1 MRTSARLVAFTALL
15 LAARPQVSGIASPQH
30 PAAAPD
36 LERQIAGLVP
46 AASPVLTPRPA
57 SVAGV
62 ATPIISLNGTWGFSS
77 AEGVVAK
84 PIEVPG
90 EWAMQGF
97 EVPSGGFATYT
108 REIDVPADWRGRTV
122 KLRFDAVH
130 AVCEVLINGQAVGG
144 HEGGFVPFELDVT
157 KAVRPGRNA
166 IVVRVQSESIA
177 DSISCIS
184 QYAAHQVGGIIRKV
198 TLFCVPR
205 AHVARLWFE
214 TAVTGGDASVAI
226 HTSLAAG
233 SLPPAAIVTHR
244 LVDAS
249 QRVVASGDGRA
260 PLVVRGARLWTSE
273 TPDLYTLET
282 TLSSGGRVLQ
292 TLRQRIGLREVRVSG
307 NRLLVNGRP
316 VKLLGIN
323 RHEVHPLR
331 GRSLTPALNRRDA
344 ELFRA
349 ANVNLVRTSHYPPS
363 EEFLDACDELGIFVE
378 SEAAVCWI
386 AHGASPI
393 WKTWNHLDPKYFPYF
408 LRATLD
414 NIAAHR
420 NHPSVLIWSLG
431 NESLWT
437 PLFAKVLEVAK
448 HDDPSRPFT
457 FHDQTWGTYNN
468 AGSTAD
474 IANYHY
480 PGENNA
486 DEWSRL
492 PRPVW
497 FGEYAHLQCYNR
509 RELAADPWIR
519 EDWGRPLARM
529 VDLLWQQPG
538 ALGGAIWSGVD
549 DVFHMPNGDLKGY
562 GHWGPIDGW
571 RRQKPEW
578 LGMKNAYT
586 PFRVLKS
593 DAAPGQAI
601 ALTVQNRFNFTN
613 LSDVRIA
620 WALNGR
626 DMGVASASLAP
637 HATGVVVI
645 PASGTVRGDR
655 VSLIVSD
662 LRGVEVARDEFTV
675 GGAAPRDGSAAPA
688 TAPGGLDPMAAL
700 AEAAKGMG
708 LGADSFPKPLP
719 MVLPLNRD
727 GGAATAAGTQLV
739 NEIEPFTPLP
749 PDSVVSG
756 PERRGPDA
764 VFTVSAADVSGT
776 VSMRPAGRPGA
787 FDVSYRL
794 EVLADVNPRQ
804 WGLVF
809 TLPREFDTLQ
819 WSRDA
824 AWTWYPADHIG
835 RPEGTARANPVAR
848 RTVEEP
854 RVALSAPWSLDANA
868 LGTNDFRSTKAR
880 IHEASLSAAGGRAW
894 QVTSAD
900 ASQSVRAWVDGNR
913 IRVLVAGFNT
923 GGNDQFFATHYGA
936 ERRPLKK
943 GDVITSAFRLV
954 VGFEGE

>member
-1 MRTSARLVAFTALL
+1 
-15 LAARPQVSGIASPQH
+15 
-30 PAAAPD
+30 
-36 LERQIAGLVP
+36 
-46 AASPVLTPRPA
+46 
-57 SVAGV
+57 
-62 ATPIISLNGTWGFSS
+62 
-77 AEGVVAK
+77 
-84 PIEVPG
+84 
-90 EWAMQGF
+90 
-97 EVPSGGFATYT
+97 
-108 REIDVPADWRGRTV
+108 
-122 KLRFDAVH
+122 
-130 AVCEVLINGQAVGG
+130 
-144 HEGGFVPFELDVT
+144 
-157 KAVRPGRNA
+157 
-166 IVVRVQSESIA
+166 
-177 DSISCIS
+177 
-184 QYAAHQVGGIIRKV
+184 
-198 TLFCVPR
+198 
-205 AHVARLWFE
+205 
-214 TAVTGGDASVAI
+214 
-226 HTSLAAG
+226 
-233 SLPPAAIVTHR
+233 
-244 LVDAS
+244 
-249 QRVVASGDGRA
+249 VVASGDGRA

-282 TLSSGGRVLQ
+282 RLSSGGRPIEIV
-292 TLRQRIGLREVRVSG
+292 RQRIGLREVRVEG

-331 GRSLTPALNRRDA
+331 GRSLTPELNRRDA

-378 SEAAVCWI
+378 SEAAICWVS
-386 AHGASPI
+386 HGASPF
-393 WKTWNHLDPKYFPYF
+393 WKTENHLDPKFFPYL

-448 HDDPSRPFT
+448 REDPTRPFT

-480 PGENNA
+480 PGESNPE
-486 DEWSRL
+486 EWSTL

-509 RELAADPWIR
+509 RELAADPFVR

-529 VDLLWQQPG
+529 VDLIWQQPG

-586 PFRVLKS
+586 PFRVLRS
-593 DAAPGQAI
+593 DAVPGQPI

-613 LSDVRIA
+613 LGDVRIA
-620 WALNGR
+620 WDLDGQAA
-626 DMGVASASLAP
+626 GVAPASLEP
-637 HATGVVVI
+637 HATGVVAI
-645 PASGTVRGDR
+645 PAAGAKIGDR
-655 VSLIVSD
+655 VSVVVTD
-662 LRGVEVARDEFTV
+662 RRGVEVAHEVITI
-675 GGAAPRDGSAAPA
+675 GGPAAPA
-688 TAPGGLDPMAAL
+688 PAAAPVAIEGVDPIAAL
-700 AEAAKGMG
+700 AEAAQSIG
-708 LGADSFPKPLP
+708 LRGGASPLRPLP
-719 MVLPLNRD
+719 MVLPLNRE

-749 PDSVVSG
+749 PDAVVSG
-756 PERRGPDA
+756 PERRGSEA
-764 VFTVSAADVSGT
+764 VFTIAGTDVAGT
-776 VSMRPAGRPGA
+776 VVMRPAAQPGA

-794 EVLADVNPRQ
+794 EILAEVNPRQ

-809 TLPREFDTLQ
+809 SLPREFDTLR
-819 WSRDA
+819 WTREA
-824 AWTWYPADHIG
+824 AWSWYPDDHIG
-835 RPEGTARANPVAR
+835 RPAGSARAHPVAR

-854 RVALSAPWSLDANA
+854 RVALSTPWSRDANA

-880 IHEASLSAAGGRAW
+880 VREASLSASDGRTW
-894 QVTSAD
+894 RVVSAD
-900 ASQSVRAWVDGNR
+900 ASQAVRAWVDGDR

-923 GGNDQFFATHYGA
+923 GGFDQFFATHYTA
-936 ERRPLKK
+936 ERRPLMK
-943 GDVITSAFRLV
+943 GNVIGASFRLV
-954 VGFEGE
+954 MRVEGM